1 MSGEIL
7 KYYPLV
13 LTALLAGCVVA
24 PPPRVVYVAPRPPVY
39 VPPPAPEYAPPQ
51 MVVSVYE
58 EPPISQPEPILVR
71 WAPPPMLVE
80 SPYEM
85 PYSGA
90 VWIGGY
96 WVWNGNWVWAHG
108 HWAGAPRPSYYWVQP
123 YYENRGGNVV
133 FITGYWSPPAAV
145 FVAPSLSLT
154 IGFAAVSVGVVA
166 GPAVIGPSGV
176 FVPAP
181 PGSRLGIVVSA
192 PIGTSPAVVTSA
204 PPVVN
209 VGMRIQKNVNS
220 NNITNSNNVTNNV
233 TNNITNVT
241 IVAPASATANGQ
253 AVNAAVPAQAHMAAA
268 MRPVVNA
275 MAPKPSSSQAIP
287 AYSNARALVSLPPP
301 QMVRASSTPNAAS
314 QNNAPPR
321 PVVQPAAQPVVPAV
335 ASPTPVS
342 SIANQSPPGNQGA
355 TLGNA
360 KNFPATLP
368 QQASQMSQAVPAKP
382 SAVQPPQPNPSPAD
396 QAKAKRLANQQA
408 TKAAAKAR
416 ADAQARA
423 KVDAQARAQAKAAA
437 ERAKQ
442 QEREREKEG
451 ERRPAN

>member
-1 MSGEIL
+1 MQ
-7 KYYPLV
+7 YYPLL

-39 VPPPAPEYAPPQ
+39 MPPPAPEYASPP
-51 MVVSVYE
+51 MVVSIYE

-108 HWAGAPRPSYYWVQP
+108 HWAGAPRPNYYWVNP

-145 FVAPSLSLT
+145 FIAPSLSLG

-166 GPAVIGPSGV
+166 GPAVIGSSGV

-209 VGMRIQKNVNS
+209 VGMRIQRNVNS

-241 IVAPASATANGQ
+241 IVAPASAMANGQ
-253 AVNAAVPAQAHMAAA
+253 AVNATVPALAHMAAA

-275 MAPKPSSSQAIP
+275 MAPKPLSSQAIP
-287 AYSNARALVSLPPP
+287 AYSSGRALSSLPPP
-301 QMVRASSTPNAAS
+301 QKVNANSTAGAAA

-321 PVVQPAAQPVVPAV
+321 PVVQPAAQPVATAVSPA
-335 ASPTPVS
+335 PVS
-342 SIANQSPPGNQGA
+342 SIANQSRPGDQGA
-355 TLGNA
+355 TPRNA
-360 KNFPATLP
+360 KTFPATPP
-368 QQASQMSQAVPAKP
+368 QPAPQPSQAIPEKP
-382 SAVQPPQPNPSPAD
+382 STVQPPQPKLSPDD
-396 QAKAKRLANQQA
+396 QAKAKRVATEQA
-408 TKAAAKAR
+408 AKAAAKAHT
-416 ADAQARA
+416 DAPPKA
-423 KVDAQARAQAKAAA
+423 KVDAQAKAAA
-437 ERAKQ
+437 ERKKQ

-451 ERRPAN
+451 ERRPVN